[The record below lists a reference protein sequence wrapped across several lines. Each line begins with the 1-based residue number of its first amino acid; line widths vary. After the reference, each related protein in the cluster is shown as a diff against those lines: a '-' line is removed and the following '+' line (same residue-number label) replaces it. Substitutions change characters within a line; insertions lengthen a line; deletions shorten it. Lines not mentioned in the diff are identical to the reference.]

1 MNSVYSE
8 FMTDIMDEL
17 TTLGVVT
24 MANLI
29 IVLAVCSWLLFNEV
43 VKKAADKFYDRL
55 EERRKQE
62 ESMRTMG
69 DYIEHQFDNKK

>member
-1 MNSVYSE
+1 MNNMYSE
-8 FMTDIMDEL
+8 FMTSVMDEL

-62 ESMRTMG
+62 ESMLKMG
-69 DYIEHQFDNKK
+69 DYIEHQFNKK

>member
-1 MNSVYSE
+1 MNNMYSE
-8 FMTDIMDEL
+8 FMTSVMDEL
-17 TTLGVVT
+17 ATLGVVT

-62 ESMRTMG
+62 ESMRAMG
-69 DYIEHQFDNKK
+69 DYIEHKYDKK

>member
-1 MNSVYSE
+1 MNNMYSE
-8 FMTDIMDEL
+8 FMTSVMDEL

-29 IVLAVCSWLLFNEV
+29 IVLAVYSWLLFNEV

-62 ESMRTMG
+62 ESMLKMG
-69 DYIEHQFDNKK
+69 DYIEHQFNKK

>member
-1 MNSVYSE
+1 MYSE
-8 FMTDIMDEL
+8 FMMSVMDEL
-17 TTLGVVT
+17 ATLGVVT

-29 IVLAVCSWLLFNEV
+29 IVLAVFTWLLFNEV
-43 VKKAADKFYDRL
+43 VKKAADKFYDQL

-62 ESMRTMG
+62 ESMFKMG

>member
-1 MNSVYSE
+1 MNNMYSE
-8 FMTDIMDEL
+8 FMTSVMDEL
-17 TTLGVVT
+17 ATLGVVT

-29 IVLAVCSWLLFNEV
+29 IGLVVCSWLLFNEV

-62 ESMRTMG
+62 ESMLKMG
-69 DYIEHQFDNKK
+69 DYIEHQFDKK

>member
-1 MNSVYSE
+1 MNNMSE
-8 FMTDIMDEL
+8 FMTNVMDEL

-29 IVLAVCSWLLFNEV
+29 LVLVVCTWLLFNEV

-55 EERRKQE
+55 EERKKE
-62 ESMRTMG
+62 KESILKMG